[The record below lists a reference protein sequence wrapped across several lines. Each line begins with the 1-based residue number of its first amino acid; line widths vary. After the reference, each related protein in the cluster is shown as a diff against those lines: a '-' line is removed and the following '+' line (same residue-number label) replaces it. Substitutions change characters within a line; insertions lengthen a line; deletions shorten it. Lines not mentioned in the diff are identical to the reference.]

1 MFVSLAAIAVG
12 LILLTY
18 SADRFI
24 LGAASVAR
32 VLGAPPLLIG
42 ITIVGI
48 GTSAPEVLVSLS
60 ASLSGAP
67 SIAVGNAIGS
77 NITNLALVLGI
88 TALMSPLAVASG
100 ILKREL
106 PLVLLVSLLAL
117 FMCSDLV
124 LSRAEGGILL
134 AGFVGVL
141 GWMISLARSGT
152 TDDPMVAELT
162 EHQDDAQLPKA
173 KAWMWVA
180 FGIVLLPASAQ
191 LLVWGASE
199 IARTFGIPDL
209 VIGLTIVAL
218 GTSLPELA
226 ASVASALRNEPEMA
240 LGNVL
245 GSNLF
250 NLLLVLGLP
259 GLIAAPALDPEVLSR
274 DLPMML
280 GLTVATLVM
289 AYGWRGP
296 GRINRI
302 EGLILLAAFVAYQL
316 ILATDLDLL

>member
-1 MFVSLAAIAVG
+1 MFVSLAAVIAG

-88 TALMSPLAVASG
+88 TALITPLAVASG

-106 PLVLLVSLLAL
+106 PLVLLVSVLTLLICAN
-117 FMCSDLV
+117 LV
-124 LSRAEGGILL
+124 LSRVEGVLL
-134 AGFVGVL
+134 LLGFVGVL
-141 GWMISLARSGT
+141 GWMISLARNGA

-162 EHQDDAQLPKA
+162 EHQDDARLPKR
-173 KAWMWVA
+173 KAWMWVV
-180 FGIVLLPASAQ
+180 FGMIMLPASAQ

-226 ASVASALRNEPEMA
+226 ASVVSALRNEPEMA

-259 GLIAAPALDPEVLSR
+259 GLIAAPILDPEVLTR
-274 DLPMML
+274 DMPVML

-289 AYGWRGP
+289 AYGWRGQ
-296 GRINRI
+296 GRISRL
-302 EGLILLAAFVAYQL
+302 EGLILLAAFFGYQL
-316 ILATDLDLL
+316 ILAINLDLL

>member
-1 MFVSLAAIAVG
+1 MFVSLAAVAVG

-117 FMCSDLV
+117 FLCADLV

-141 GWMISLARSGT
+141 GWMISLARSGA
-152 TDDPMVAELT
+152 TDDPMVAEIT

-274 DLPMML
+274 DLPIML

-289 AYGWRGP
+289 AYGWRGT

-302 EGLILLAAFVAYQL
+302 EGLILLVAFVAYQL

>member
-1 MFVSLAAIAVG
+1 MFVSLAAVAAG

-77 NITNLALVLGI
+77 NITNIALVLGI

-117 FMCSDLV
+117 WMCADLV
-124 LSRAEGGILL
+124 LSRAEGCILL
-134 AGFVGVL
+134 VGFVGVL
-141 GWMISLARSGT
+141 GWMVSLARNGA

-162 EHQDDAQLPKA
+162 EHQDDATLPKG

-180 FGIVLLPASAQ
+180 FGIIMLPASAQ

-199 IARTFGIPDL
+199 IARTLGIPDL

-226 ASVASALRNEPEMA
+226 ASVVSALRNEPEMA

-259 GLIAAPALDPEVLSR
+259 GLIAAPALDPEVLTR
-274 DLPMML
+274 DLPVML
-280 GLTVATLVM
+280 GLTVATLIM

-296 GRINRI
+296 GRISRI
-302 EGLILLAAFVAYQL
+302 EGVILLVAFVAYQL
-316 ILATDLDLL
+316 ILATNLDLL

>member
-141 GWMISLARSGT
+141 GWMISLARSGA